1 MTIIA
6 AFKLRV
12 KRKLIS
18 PSPEETCSRF
28 SIYIS
33 TPLSFRYTYVY
44 RAESLRAIFYIVGT
58 KAGTRQL
65 TSVKIFDGARVNYS
79 AAI

>member
-28 SIYIS
+28 SIYIF

-44 RAESLRAIFYIVGT
+44 RAESLSAIFYIVGT

-65 TSVKIFDGARVNYS
+65 TSEVVGENFRRCSG
-79 AAI
+79 